1 MLTSAPHSAALPP
14 SSRLTAQYARGAW
27 CWACWRLLWRAL
39 LCALLWQTP
48 ALANFYEVELAYHVD
63 DSRAQTLA
71 EVQQLP
77 PSAWRNNGSSNASLG
92 YTNAAVWFRIR
103 VTSLAAFPQEGLLE
117 IGYPV
122 LGDLRVY
129 QAEHFRD
136 PSLAPLALG
145 ADLPFAQRPIRHRNF
160 VLPLNL
166 SSGES
171 TEWLVRVQ
179 TKTAMQFPVL
189 MHDRAVFTDGEES
202 RLIAHGIYV
211 GVVLAML
218 AYNAYLLIALRDW
231 AYLWYVGWMLSFA
244 GFVLTIG
251 GMSYQ
256 WVWPQSPEWNLTSL
270 PVLLSAAVL
279 CGVLFHA
286 SLVQIKEHW
295 PWGWQASRWLAALQT
310 ALILGSLVLPYKL
323 AILLAI
329 SGAFICMVCVM
340 SMAAWLAHRQV
351 ATARMFL
358 MTFSVVAVAG
368 CILAAS
374 KMGWLPASRWI
385 EHAPQISSALEMLL
399 FSIVLAARMQAERQL
414 REQTQQDMIEQHRQW
429 KAELES
435 KVAERTDEL
444 KQLNQSLAKL
454 SRTDALTGLFNRRY
468 LEECVEDE
476 LARRRREGL
485 LMAIYMLDID
495 HFKRLNDTHGHAAG
509 DACLRTVA
517 QRLLGSVRQGM
528 DVLVRWGGEEFCL
541 VALVSDAR
549 EAADLGERLR
559 LSVCEQPVTHGAM
572 LIDVTLSVG
581 LATGLPST
589 RLEMLDLQQRA
600 DESLY
605 AAKALGRNRC
615 VSATQPSGVGELM
628 SA

>member
-1 MLTSAPHSAALPP
+1 MTQSILPHAVSALPRTR
-14 SSRLTAQYARGAW
+14 SNRGLW
-27 CWACWRLLWRAL
+27 CWLMWWCLLWHA
-39 LCALLWQTP
+39 P
-48 ALANFYEVELAYHVD
+48 AQANFYEVELAYHLD
-63 DSRAQTLA
+63 EGRSQTMAQ
-71 EVQQLP
+71 VQQLP
-77 PSAWRNNGSSNASLG
+77 PSAWRSNGSSNVSLG
-92 YTNAAVWFRIR
+92 YTNAAVWFRVR

-117 IGYPV
+117 IAYPV
-122 LGDLRVY
+122 LGALQVY
-129 QAEHFRD
+129 QAEQLKNHHL
-136 PSLAPLALG
+136 PPLVLG

-160 VLPLNL
+160 VFPLNL
-166 SSGES
+166 TSGES
-171 TEWLVRVQ
+171 TEWLVRVE

-189 MHDRAVFTDGEES
+189 MHDRAVFADDEQS

-218 AYNAYLLIALRDW
+218 AYNAYLLFALRDM

-256 WVWPQSPEWNLTSL
+256 WLWPQSPSWNLTAL
-270 PVLLSAAVL
+270 PVLLSTAVM
-279 CGVLFHA
+279 CGVLFHG
-286 SLVQIKEHW
+286 SLVQIKHHW
-295 PWGWQASRWLAALQT
+295 RWGWQATRALTALQLT
-310 ALILGSLVLPYKL
+310 LIMGGLVLPYKV
-323 AILLAI
+323 AILMTI
-329 SGAFICMVCVM
+329 GGAVLCMLSVM
-340 SMAAWLAHRQV
+340 SMAAWLAARQV
-351 ATARMFL
+351 ATARLFL
-358 MTFSVVAVAG
+358 MTFSVIVIAG
-368 CILAAS
+368 CTLAAS

-385 EHAPQISSALEMLL
+385 DHAPQISSALEMLL

-414 REQTQQDMIEQHRQW
+414 REQTQHQMIEQHQQW

-468 LEECVEDE
+468 LEECMEDE

-509 DACLRTVA
+509 DACLRAVA
-517 QRLLGSVRQGM
+517 QRLLGSVRQGV
-528 DVLVRWGGEEFCL
+528 DVLVRWGGEEFCM
-541 VALVSDAR
+541 VALTSDAR
-549 EAADLGERLR
+549 EAAELGERLR
-559 LSVCEQPVTHGAM
+559 LSVCEQPVAHGA
-572 LIDVTLSVG
+572 LRIDVTLSVG

-589 RLEMLDLQQRA
+589 RLEMLALQQRA

-615 VSATQPSGVGELM
+615 VSATQPSGMGALEAL
-628 SA
+628 